1 MAKASLQNLIKLPQL
16 KSRRRQRGPSQS
28 TGLVIEGQTLRVVQ
42 ALVSGGRATL
52 QRVASAPLELPV
64 DADLSDPN
72 VIGPAIAR
80 ALNRL
85 QIKPGQIVMGVPR
98 AQVVLRTLTVP
109 VLEDVRELASMVH
122 LQVGK
127 DLPFRMD
134 EAVVDFKV
142 RRKIV
147 PPAPRVEGD
156 PKGEAP
162 DVPPPKLEVLVA
174 AVKRSVVDAAEQV
187 AAAAGLKLR
196 ALGLL
201 PYANARALDAFK
213 LVADEEAVALVSL
226 RPDEMNIDIIAHQTL
241 LFSRGAGVK
250 FPVEPPAA
258 GDVLT
263 AKPEGTAP
271 VTETAFVASKP
282 ETFADAVTIEVV
294 RSLHAFS
301 GVEPNRSVVRVA
313 VSGATGHE
321 AQVVESIA
329 KRLNRPCTLLDL
341 AAVFEL
347 PQEAWDNAA
356 GGLPAIGLALGCGDE
371 GGLPFDFLNPKKP
384 AVQRDMR
391 RIRILA
397 GAAAAVALVIFT
409 LAIRQHL
416 INRHQ
421 KVLTQLQTQFST
433 EDKQKKTFQAMVRH
447 AASVRDWADGGR
459 NWLDHYAYLSAV
471 LPASEEV
478 YITSLAVSGSGLIRL
493 TVQARSGETLA
504 KLDKQLRAAGYD
516 VKPLAITPGADRH
529 GYEFRSTVELI
540 IPPKQVL
547 DLSKVK
553 TPPRPADDVSLD
565 PAFNKGGGG

>member
-28 TGLVIEGQTLRVVQ
+28 TGLVVEGQMLRVVQ
-42 ALVSGGRATL
+42 ATVSGSKTTI
-52 QRVASAPLELPV
+52 QRVASAPLEFPA
-64 DADLSDPN
+64 DADVADPN

-80 ALNRL
+80 ALKKL
-85 QIKPGQIVMGVPR
+85 EIKPGAVVMGVPR

-109 VLEDVRELASMVH
+109 VLEDIRELASMVH
-122 LQVGK
+122 LQVSK

-147 PPAPRVEGD
+147 PPVPRVEGD
-156 PKGEAP
+156 AKVEIA
-162 DVPPPKLEVLVA
+162 DAPPPKLEVLVA
-174 AVKRSVVDAAEQV
+174 AVKRTLVESVEQT
-187 AAAAGLKLR
+187 AAAAGLKVC

-201 PYANARALDAFK
+201 PYANVRALDAFK
-213 LVADEEAVALVSL
+213 LVDDEQAVALVSL
-226 RPDEMNIDIIAHQTL
+226 RPDEMNIDVIAQQTL
-241 LFSRGAGVK
+241 LFSRGANVK
-250 FPVEPPAA
+250 LPPEKPATTDAA
-258 GDVLT
+258 APKVDAPGSDT
-263 AKPEGTAP
+263 TSFIRPE
-271 VTETAFVASKP
+271 S
-282 ETFADAVTIEVV
+282 FAEMVTIEVV

-301 GVEPNRSVVRVA
+301 GVEPNRSVARVA
-313 VSGATGHE
+313 VSGVTGHE
-321 AQVVESIA
+321 ASVVEAIE
-329 KRLNRPCTLLDL
+329 KRLGRPCTLLDPGT
-341 AAVFEL
+341 VFDL
-347 PQEAWDNAA
+347 PAEAREHVA
-356 GGLPAIGLALGCGDE
+356 GALPAIGLALGCGDE

-397 GAAAAVALVIFT
+397 GAAAAVALFIFT

-421 KVLTQLQTQFST
+421 KVLTQLQAQFSA
-433 EDKQKKTFQAMVRH
+433 EDKQRKTFQAMVRH
-447 AASVRDWADGGR
+447 AGVVRDWTDGGR

-478 YITSLAVSGSGLIRL
+478 YITSLAVSGTGLIRL
-493 TVQARSGETLA
+493 SVQARSGETLA

-565 PAFNKGGGG
+565 PLFNKGGGG

>member
-1 MAKASLQNLIKLPQL
+1 MAKASLQNLIKLPAL
-16 KSRRRQRGPSQS
+16 NRKRRQRGPSQS
-28 TGLVIEGQTLRVVQ
+28 TGLVVEGQMLRVVQ
-42 ALVSGGRATL
+42 ASVSGGKTTI
-52 QRVASAPLELPV
+52 QRVASASLELPP
-64 DADLSDPN
+64 DADASDPN
-72 VIGPAIAR
+72 VLGPAIAR
-80 ALNRL
+80 ALKRL
-85 QIKPGQIVMGVPR
+85 DIKPGSVVMGVPR

-109 VLEDVRELASMVH
+109 VLDDVRELASMVH
-122 LQVGK
+122 LQVSK

-147 PPAPRVEGD
+147 PPVPRIEGEVKVEI
-156 PKGEAP
+156 P

-174 AVKRSVVDAAEQV
+174 AVKRSLVEAAELT
-187 AAAAGLKLR
+187 AAAAGLKVC

-201 PYANARALDAFK
+201 PYANVRALDAFQ
-213 LVADEEAVALVSL
+213 LVDDEQAVALVSL
-226 RPDEMNIDIIAHQTL
+226 RPDEMNIDVIAQQTL
-241 LFSRGAGVK
+241 LFSRGANVK
-250 FPVEPPAA
+250 LPPE
-258 GDVLT
+258 
-263 AKPEGTAP
+263 KPAT
-271 VTETAFVASKP
+271 
-282 ETFADAVTIEVV
+282 ADAVPPKLDAPGSDTTSFIRPESFAEMVTIEVV

-313 VSGATGHE
+313 VSGVTGHE
-321 AQVVESIA
+321 ASVVEAIE
-329 KRLNRPCTLLDL
+329 KRLSRPCTLLDPGT
-341 AAVFEL
+341 VFEL
-347 PQEAWDNAA
+347 PAEAREHVA
-356 GGLPAIGLALGCGDE
+356 GALPAIGLALGCGDE

-397 GAAAAVALVIFT
+397 GAAAAVAMVIFT

-421 KVLTQLQTQFST
+421 KVLTQLQTQLSN

-447 AASVRDWADGGR
+447 SSAVRDWTDGGR

-478 YITSLAVSGSGLIRL
+478 YITSLAVSGNGLIRL
-493 TVQARSGETLA
+493 SVQAHSGETLA

-540 IPPKQVL
+540 IPPKQVI
-547 DLSKVK
+547 DLSKLK
-553 TPPRPADDVSLD
+553 TPSRPADDISLE
-565 PAFNKGGGG
+565 PLANKRGGG

>member
-28 TGLVIEGQTLRVVQ
+28 TGLVVEGQMLRVVQ
-42 ALVSGGRATL
+42 ATVSGSKTTI
-52 QRVASAPLELPV
+52 QRVASAPLEFPA
-64 DADLSDPN
+64 DADVTDPN

-80 ALNRL
+80 ALKKL
-85 QIKPGQIVMGVPR
+85 EIKPGAVAMGVPR
-98 AQVVLRTLTVP
+98 AQVILRTLTVP
-109 VLEDVRELASMVH
+109 VLEDIRELASMVH
-122 LQVGK
+122 LQVSK

-147 PPAPRVEGD
+147 PPVPRVEGD
-156 PKGEAP
+156 AKVEIA
-162 DVPPPKLEVLVA
+162 DAPPPKLEVLVA
-174 AVKRSVVDAAEQV
+174 AVKRSLVESVEQT
-187 AAAAGLKLR
+187 AAAAGLKVC

-201 PYANARALDAFK
+201 PYANVRALDAFK
-213 LVADEEAVALVSL
+213 LGDDEQAVALVSL
-226 RPDEMNIDIIAHQTL
+226 RPDEMNIDVIAQQTL
-241 LFSRGAGVK
+241 LFSRGANVK
-250 FPVEPPAA
+250 LPAE
-258 GDVLT
+258 
-263 AKPEGTAP
+263 KPAT
-271 VTETAFVASKP
+271 
-282 ETFADAVTIEVV
+282 ADAAAPKADAPGADTTSFVRPESFAEMVTIEVV

-301 GVEPNRSVVRVA
+301 GVEPNRSVARVA
-313 VSGATGHE
+313 VSGVTGRE
-321 AQVVESIA
+321 ASVVEAIE
-329 KRLNRPCTLLDL
+329 KRLGRPCTLLDPGT
-341 AAVFEL
+341 VFDL
-347 PQEAWDNAA
+347 PAEAREHVA
-356 GGLPAIGLALGCGDE
+356 GALPAIGLALGCGDE

-397 GAAAAVALVIFT
+397 GAAAAVALFIFT

-421 KVLTQLQTQFST
+421 KVLTQLQTQFSA

-447 AASVRDWADGGR
+447 AGVVRDWADGGR

-471 LPASEEV
+471 LPASEDV
-478 YITSLAVSGSGLIRL
+478 YITSLSVSGTGLIRL
-493 TVQARSGETLA
+493 SVQARSGETLA